1 MARLVTFCSH
11 TFQPLFVAFRHALL
25 SDRLPPLY
33 SRPLSAGSECPAGNS
48 VTLDVGANIGSCTL
62 MLVSL
67 GKKVVAFEPNPHN
80 LFFLTS
86 SIKRL
91 PQQHR
96 ERLTLHAAG
105 AGASAGEHKLFT
117 QQGNFGNSILDN
129 PNQSDNVPLH
139 TVFTVTLDDALWPNP
154 SLPPPCIPLMKMDV
168 QGFEVQALQGATR
181 LLAAKAIKRI
191 ATEVAPSFLAAQ
203 GTKASELIKLLSAS
217 GFHFENHLNLGS
229 PETLQWLDAQT
240 VINPYHGIDIIASL

>member
-1 MARLVTFCSH
+1 MDCAAEH
-11 TFQPLFVAFRHALL
+11 
-25 SDRLPPLY
+25 
-33 SRPLSAGSECPAGNS
+33 G

-62 MLVSL
+62 MLVML
-67 GKKVVAFEPNPHN
+67 GKRVVAFEPNPHN

-91 PQQHR
+91 PPQHR
-96 ERLTLHAAG
+96 QRLTLYAAG

-117 QQGNFGNSILDN
+117 QQGNYGNSILDT

-139 TVFTVTLDDALWPNP
+139 TVFTVTLADALWPDP
-154 SLPPPCIPLMKMDV
+154 SLPPPCIHLMKLDV
-168 QGFEVQALQGATR
+168 QGFEVQALQGAKR

-203 GTKASELIKLLSAS
+203 GTTASALIKLLITA
-217 GFHFENHLNLGS
+217 GFQFYGGLNYADDS
-229 PETLQWLDAQT
+229 TLIWLDQQAT
-240 VINPYHGIDIIASL
+240 ANPFHGIDIVVSL